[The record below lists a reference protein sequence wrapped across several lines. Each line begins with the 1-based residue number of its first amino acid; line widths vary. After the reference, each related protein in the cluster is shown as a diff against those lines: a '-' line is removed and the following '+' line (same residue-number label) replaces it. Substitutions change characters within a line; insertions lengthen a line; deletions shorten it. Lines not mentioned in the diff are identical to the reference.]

1 MKRLLAASALAL
13 ATPPLGAQTGEAMVT
28 AKNPQGIVDALEG
41 AGYDAE
47 LTQDG
52 AGDPMI
58 VTELSGWS
66 SRIYFY
72 GCDETSHDGC
82 DALQFSAGFDRKQ
95 PWTAEEAIALARK
108 YRFSSI
114 YLDDEGD
121 PYIEWDVITGDGI
134 PAPVFLASVLS
145 FSDAIDVARS
155 EAFADETAE

>member
-1 MKRLLAASALAL
+1 MKRLLAASALVL
-13 ATPPLGAQTGEAMVT
+13 AAPLGAQAGEAMVT
-28 AKNPQGIVDALEG
+28 AKNPQGIVDTLKA

-47 LTQDG
+47 LTADG
-52 AGDPMI
+52 AGDPLV

-66 SRIYFY
+66 TRIYFY

-82 DALQFSAGFDRKQ
+82 DAVQFSAGFDRKE
-95 PWTAEEAIALARK
+95 PWTAEKAMALART
-108 YRFSSI
+108 YRFSST

-134 PAPVFLASVLS
+134 PAPVFLASVLG

>member
-1 MKRLLAASALAL
+1 MKRLLAASALIL
-13 ATPPLGAQTGEAMVT
+13 AAPLGAQTGETMVT
-28 AKNPQGIVDALEG
+28 AKNPQGLVDAMEA

-58 VTELSGWS
+58 LTRLSGWS
-66 SRIYFY
+66 TRIYFY

-82 DALQFSAGFDRKQ
+82 DAVQFSAGFDREK
-95 PWTAEEAIALARK
+95 PWTAEEAIKLARQ
-108 YRFSSI
+108 YRFSSA

-134 PAPVFLASVLS
+134 PTPVFLASVLS
-145 FSDAIDVARS
+145 FSDAIDMARG
-155 EAFADETAE
+155 EVFADETAE